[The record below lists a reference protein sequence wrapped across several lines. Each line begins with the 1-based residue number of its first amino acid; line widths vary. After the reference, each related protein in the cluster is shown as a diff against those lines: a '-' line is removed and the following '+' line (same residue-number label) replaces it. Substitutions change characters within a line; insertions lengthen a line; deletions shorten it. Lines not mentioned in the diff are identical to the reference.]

1 MTLGKKAGEG
11 RRPPQSPVPC
21 DRGARGPGSAGGLP
35 RTLLSVVIRVLRLC
49 PFSGGG
55 TPPEGLS
62 PHSPPRPPES
72 LPHTHSQESRD
83 EPGLKPVF
91 LKNPIVLTGWSSW
104 VSQAEKISGSHLFV
118 PTPLQGAPCGL
129 G

>member
-1 MTLGKKAGEG
+1 MTVGKTAGKG
-11 RRPPQSPVPC
+11 RRPPQCPVPC
-21 DRGARGPGSAGGLP
+21 DRGVRGPGSAGGLP
-35 RTLLSVVIRVLRLC
+35 STLLPVVIMMLRPC

-55 TPPEGLS
+55 TPLRAFTTQP
-62 PHSPPRPPES
+62 PKTFQDHSHMR
-72 LPHTHSQESRD
+72 SQESRD

-104 VSQAEKISGSHLFV
+104 ISQSEKISGSRLFM
-118 PTPLQGAPCGL
+118 PTLLRAIPCGL